1 MNIIFFLFSD
11 HSMAILRGVVIE
23 RLGLV
28 GHKET
33 VEKAKKLF
41 EAHCGDPVGKAILT
55 DIRPGVYSIVLSNG
69 GEAAFDQL
77 LNVLLLI

>member
-1 MNIIFFLFSD
+1 MMFFIISA
-11 HSMAILRGVVIE
+11 HTTAILRGIVIE
-23 RLGLV
+23 RLGLM

-33 VEKAKKLF
+33 EEKAQKLF
-41 EAHCGDPVGKAILT
+41 AAHCKDPVGKAIPT

-77 LNVLLLI
+77 LNVLL